1 MGKEKHKYDESFY
14 HFAWQHKLYNIQN
27 LQTTDGLPIEVIH
40 SGLLNKD
47 AGPDF
52 FNAKIKIDNVLW
64 AGNIE
69 IHIDS
74 KDWELHHH
82 KENKAYD
89 NVILHVVTQYNS
101 PAIRS
106 NGSIIPTMVM
116 DVLPSVYEQYETL
129 QKEKDA
135 IACHEYINT
144 IDKIEWI
151 NYYDRLITERLQNK
165 SISINQKLEQTNND
179 WENVFFQTLCRNFGF
194 GVNADIF
201 ERLSTTISYKI
212 IAKHRNSITQLEAL
226 LLGQAGFLDEDIDD
240 DYHKKLKAEYKFL
253 KAKYELT
260 SLEKHNW
267 KFMRLRP
274 VNFPTIRLAQ
284 LAYLLHNNDNI
295 AHSIIEMG
303 TDKLEKIFKSE
314 TSVYWCN
321 HYNFGKE
328 SSYKIKKVGKTA
340 IQLILINTVVPFLF
354 CYGKNKDLDKY
365 YEKAIEILENVPAE
379 RNHITTKWEEA
390 GLTSKNACDSQALIQ
405 LYTAYCQHKKC
416 IHCKIGYRLLSL
428 RQ

>member
-14 HFAWQHKLYNIQN
+14 HFAWQHKLYNTHN

-40 SGLLNKD
+40 PGLLNND

-74 KDWELHHH
+74 KDWELHNH

-89 NVILHVVTQYNS
+89 NVILHVVTQYTH

-106 NGSIIPTMVM
+106 NGSIIPTLIM
-116 DVLPSVYEQYETL
+116 DVLPSVYEQYEIL
-129 QKEKDA
+129 QKEKNT
-135 IACHEYINT
+135 IACHKYINT

-151 NYYDRLITERLQNK
+151 NYCDRLIAERLHNK
-165 SISINQKLEQTNND
+165 SISINQKLEITNND
-179 WENVFFQTLCRNFGF
+179 WENVFFQILCRSFGF

-201 ERLSTTISYKI
+201 ERLGASLSYKI
-212 IAKHRNSITQLEAL
+212 IAKHRNNITQIEAL
-226 LLGQAGFLDEDIDD
+226 LFGQAGFLDENIDD
-240 DYHKKLKAEYKFL
+240 DYHNKLKAEYKFL

-284 LAYLLHNNDNI
+284 LAYLLHNNDDI
-295 AHSIIEMG
+295 LHYIIEHD
-303 TDKLEKIFKSE
+303 TIDFEKIFKTE
-314 TSVYWCN
+314 TSEYWLN

-328 SSYKIKKVGKTA
+328 TTYKSKQIGKTA
-340 IQLILINTVVPFLF
+340 IQLILINTVAPFLF
-354 CYGKNKDLDKY
+354 CYGKNKGLDKY
-365 YEKAIEILENVPAE
+365 CEKAIELLENIPAE
-379 RNHITTKWEEA
+379 KNHITTKWKNA
-390 GLTSKNACDSQALIQ
+390 GLISKNACDSQAQIQ
-405 LYTAYCQHKKC
+405 LYTTYCLHKKC
-416 IHCKIGYRLLSL
+416 IHCKIGHRLLSL
-428 RQ
+428 HQ